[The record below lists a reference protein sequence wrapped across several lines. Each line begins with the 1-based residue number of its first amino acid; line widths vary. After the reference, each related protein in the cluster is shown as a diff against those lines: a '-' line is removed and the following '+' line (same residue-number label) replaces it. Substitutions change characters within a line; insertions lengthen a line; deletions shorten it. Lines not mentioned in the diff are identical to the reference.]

1 MLDRA
6 KGDNLPPIGTCHC
19 CLQELMSEWCAI
31 LILILILIGYRGY
44 MSLKT
49 SILRSYVGPLVC
61 ALLPSSRVTAL
72 SDVPRARKRRLL
84 SNDRFDVYLRQ
95 VALKLATLCLL
106 ACASLTSAETLV
118 VDESNHRGWTFFA
131 NPAVTVAG
139 EAPVVGIG

>member
-1 MLDRA
+1 
-6 KGDNLPPIGTCHC
+6 
-19 CLQELMSEWCAI
+19 
-31 LILILILIGYRGY
+31 

-61 ALLPSSRVTAL
+61 VLLPSSRVTAL

-131 NPAVTVAG
+131 NPAVTVVFRSSCQNG
-139 EAPVVGIG
+139 APFLFLFLFLFLFS